1 MVSQFREVI
10 AFFDTLGVYDV
21 ILPFLLVFTIVYALL
36 EKTKV
41 FGTEEVGEGKKITRK
56 NLNSMV
62 AFVSAFFVVAS
73 TKLVAFIN
81 ETVAHVVLLLILSVC
96 FLLLAG
102 SFHTGAKEFFLEGT
116 WKNIFMA
123 IMFIG
128 ILLIGLNAAKT
139 ESGESWL
146 EYGWNYIIGHW
157 DSTAVGSIVLL
168 LVIVGFMFFIVKGDS
183 STKEKKEES

>member
-62 AFVSAFFVVAS
+62 AFVSAFFVIAS

-81 ETVAHVVLLLILSVC
+81 ETIAHVVLLLILSVC

-102 SFHTGAKEFFLEGT
+102 SFHTGDKEFFLDGA
-116 WKNIFMA
+116 WRGIFMA

-168 LVIVGFMFFIVKGDS
+168 LVIVI
-183 STKEKKEES
+183 

>member
-1 MVSQFREVI
+1 MVSQFREI
-10 AFFDTLGVYDV
+10 LAFFDTLGIYDV

-41 FGTEEVGEGKKITRK
+41 LGTEEVEGTKVTRK

-62 AFVSAFFVVAS
+62 AFVSAFFVIAS

-81 ETVAHVVLLLILSVC
+81 ETIAYVVLLLILSVC

-102 SFHTGAKEFFLEGT
+102 SFHTGDKEFFLEGV
-116 WKNIFMA
+116 WKNIFMVL
-123 IMFIG
+123 MFIG
-128 ILLIGLNAAKT
+128 IILIGLNAAKT

-146 EYGWNYIIGHW
+146 EYGWSYLVGNW
-157 DSTAVGSIVLL
+157 DSTAVGAIVLL
-168 LVIVGFMFFIVKGDS
+168 LVLVGFMAYVTKS
-183 STKEKKEES
+183 PSTPNKKEGP

>member
-1 MVSQFREVI
+1 MVSQFREVL
-10 AFFDTLGVYDV
+10 AFFDTLGIYDV

-41 FGTEEVGEGKKITRK
+41 FGTEDVGEKKVTRK

-81 ETVAHVVLLLILSVC
+81 ETIAHVVLLLVLSVC

-102 SFHTGAKEFFLEGT
+102 SFHTGEKEFFLEGA
-116 WKNIFMA
+116 WRNVFMA

-146 EYGWNYIIGHW
+146 EYGWNYMTGHW
-157 DSTAVGSIVLL
+157 DSTAVGSVILL
-168 LVIVGFMFFIVKGDS
+168 LVIVGFMFFITKGS
-183 STKEKKEES
+183 SETNKKEKS

>member
-1 MVSQFREVI
+1 MASQFREVI

-41 FGTEEVGEGKKITRK
+41 FGTEDLGEGKKVTRK

-62 AFVSAFFVVAS
+62 AFVSAFFVIAS
-73 TKLVAFIN
+73 TKLVAVIN
-81 ETVAHVVLLLILSVC
+81 ETIAHVVLLLILSVC

-102 SFHTGAKEFFLEGT
+102 SFHTGDKEFFLEGT
-116 WKNIFMA
+116 WRNIFMA
-123 IMFIG
+123 LMFIG
-128 ILLIGLNAAKT
+128 IVLIGLNAAKM

-146 EYGWNYIIGHW
+146 EYGWNYLTGHW

-168 LVIVGFMFFIVKGDS
+168 LIIVGFMVYI
-183 STKEKKEES
+183 TKEKTTAKKKEES

>member
-1 MVSQFREVI
+1 MASEFREVLS
-10 AFFDTLGVYDV
+10 FFDTLGIYDV
-21 ILPFLLVFTIVYALL
+21 VLPFLLVFTIVYAIL

-41 FGTEEVGEGKKITRK
+41 FGLEEIEDGKKVTRK

-62 AFVSAFFVVAS
+62 AFVSGFFVVAS

-81 ETVAHVVLLLILSVC
+81 ETIAMVVLLLILGVC
-96 FLLLAG
+96 FLILAG
-102 SFHTGAKEFFLEGT
+102 SFHSGDKEFFLEGPWRT
-116 WKNIFMA
+116 IFMV

-146 EYGWNYIIGHW
+146 EYGWSYMVNNW
-157 DSTAVGSIVLL
+157 DSTAFGSVVLL
-168 LVIVGFMFFIVKGDS
+168 LVVVGFMFFITYEQKPS
-183 STKEKKEES
+183 KKKEES